1 MTTLGNSV
9 LILPD
14 KLPEKTRNGVLVIP
28 QNSKEMLPGEG
39 VVIQVGPACEQV
51 KAGNHVKFNRKPASV
66 IIIDEIEH
74 YLVEEH
80 NILYHE

>member
-1 MTTLGNSV
+1 
-9 LILPD
+9 
-14 KLPEKTRNGVLVIP
+14 
-28 QNSKEMLPGEG
+28 MLPGEG